1 MSLAHIHG
9 VAPPID
15 GSVTLPETIDFHRK
29 HNPTV
34 PVYVFIEDGA
44 SNITNVTHLEFGR
57 ACDRVAHYLRP
68 GRRGPEREVVA
79 VLALSDSLLYQAVV
93 IGIMRAGLIVRV
105 ILRLSSDSSSYIWCS
120 RTQCLPET
128 RLRRRLSY

>member
-15 GSVTLPETIDFHRK
+15 GSVTLPETVDFHRK

-44 SNITNVTHLEFGR
+44 SNVTEVTHLEFGR
-57 ACDRVAHYLRP
+57 ACDRVAHHLRS
-68 GRRGPEREVVA
+68 GRHGPEREVVA
-79 VLALSDSLLYQAVV
+79 VLALSDSLLYQTVV
-93 IGIMRAGLIVRV
+93 IGIMRAGFIVRIV
-105 ILRLSSDSSSYIWCS
+105 LHLFAVS
-120 RTQCLPET
+120 
-128 RLRRRLSY
+128 